1 MGGAMNRVRA
11 AMPGWRRGV
20 KRLSASDGMVAL
32 EFALIAPLFL
42 LLVFGTMIFALYFAT
57 FVAVIHGSAEGAR
70 ATIGGATDAERSQ
83 LARARVTAL
92 LTGYQPLLNPAR
104 ATVTTQATVS
114 DGRPAYRV
122 SVAYPVSD
130 FGFGWFYGL
139 VNSVGGDGQS
149 APATVSYAVTV
160 ANGGY

>member
-1 MGGAMNRVRA
+1 MKRAWGRA
-11 AMPGWRRGV
+11 AR
-20 KRLSASDGMVAL
+20 RLSASNGAVAL
-32 EFALIAPLFL
+32 EFALVAPLFL
-42 LLVFGTMIFALYFAT
+42 LLVFGTMIFAIYFAT

-70 ATIGGATDAERSQ
+70 ASIGGFTNAERSQ
-83 LARARVTAL
+83 LARERVDAL

-114 DGRPAYRV
+114 GGRPAYRV
-122 SVAYPVSD
+122 SVAYPVSE

-139 VNSVGGDGQS
+139 IASVGGNGQ
-149 APATVSYAVTV
+149 APTTVSFSVTV